1 MFISNIKIKK
11 TSVYSSFINTTIAAY
26 AFTVFVV
33 FSICS
38 PSYSMADEVQANLIQ
53 VIDTSNYPSPDP
65 AGIVYLPSEKKLL
78 MTDSEIN
85 EMSWL
90 FPTDQINAFKID
102 PTTGGVVA
110 NGRYSTISFSD
121 EPTGITVN
129 PNNHHCFI
137 SDDTGSKSIYE
148 IDPGTDGVCMTPD
161 DIVTSFSTSAFGS
174 NDPEDVTFGQGF
186 LYIVDGVL
194 DTIFR
199 VGPGTNGLFDG
210 VDDIVTSVNL
220 SSLGVTNPESIYYDA
235 TTDTLYLIDASGQ
248 FVIQITPDGQ
258 LVRTIDI
265 SIASPKKP
273 SGIAMIPPSNLG
285 DSIIV
290 YMTARGWDNDSDPN
304 ENDGKIYVMEI
315 PPFTQG
321 NSAPIVSAGADQSI
335 TLPNPTTLAG
345 EVSDDGIPTSTLT
358 SYWSVVSGEGEVT
371 FENDS
376 DPQTTVSFSVAGN
389 YVLRLT
395 ASDGELQSY
404 DEVTINV
411 ALQNGQY
418 VLSRRIEASNDD
430 AEEKAD
436 GHVSI
441 ASSDLELVYDGSYQ
455 TVGMRFNNIEIPQ
468 GSTITAAYIQFQ
480 ADEVKSTDTTLTI
493 EGELSANAAGFVKE
507 NMNISSRP
515 RTNASVNNWSPTPWL
530 SVGEAGTNQRTPD
543 IQPIIS
549 EVISQNGWVSG
560 NSLAIIISGTGERV
574 AEAYDGDQNG
584 APLLYVEYSY
594 IPGNQPPEVYAGEDQ
609 SITLSDSAYLVG
621 EAFDDGIPG
630 STLATSWSK
639 VSGEGDVTFS
649 NINDAQTTASF
660 SDAGDYVLRLTAN
673 DGELIG
679 FDDISI
685 TVTQEGAQ
693 TLTRRVESSTDDAEE
708 KAGGRVTLYSS
719 DLELVY
725 DGSYQT
731 VGMRFNNID
740 IPQGSTITAAYIQ
753 FQVDEVK
760 STVTTL
766 TIQGEKSA
774 NAAEFAKENLN
785 ISSRPLTE
793 AQVNWNPDSWLV
805 VGEAGSIQK
814 TPDIS
819 TLILEVTSQGDWI
832 SGNSLA
838 IIITGTGER
847 VAESY
852 DGDSEGAPLLYVEY
866 TLSN

>member
-1 MFISNIKIKK
+1 MFIKNIKNKAFNMH
-11 TSVYSSFINTTIAAY
+11 VYFINKIIATYTLTIFSA
-26 AFTVFVV
+26 
-33 FSICS
+33 FSILY
-38 PSYSMADEVQANLIQ
+38 PSYLTANEVQANLIQ

-65 AGIVYLPSEKKLL
+65 AGIVYLPSENKLL

-90 FPTDQINAFKID
+90 FPTDQVNAFKID

-148 IDPGTDGVCMTPD
+148 IDPGADGVCMTPD

-174 NDPEDVTFGQGF
+174 NDPEDVTFGQGV

-199 VGPGTNGLFDG
+199 VDPGSNGLFDG

-220 SSLGVTNPESIYYDA
+220 SSLGVTNPESIYYDV
-235 TTDTLYLIDASGQ
+235 TTDTLYLIDADGQ
-248 FVIQITPDGQ
+248 FAIQITPDGQ

-265 SIASPKKP
+265 SIANPKKP
-273 SGIAMIPPSNLG
+273 SGITMIPPSTLG
-285 DSIIV
+285 DSITV

-315 PPFTQG
+315 PPFTQS
-321 NSAPIVSAGADQSI
+321 NSAPIVSAGANQSI
-335 TLPNPTTLAG
+335 TLPDSTTLSG

-358 SYWSVVSGEGEVT
+358 SYWSVISGEGEVT

-411 ALQNGQY
+411 AIQNGQY
-418 VLSRRIEASNDD
+418 VLSRRIEASADD
-430 AEEKAD
+430 AEEKAN
-436 GHVSI
+436 GRVSI
-441 ASSDLELVYDGSYQ
+441 A
-455 TVGMRFNNIEIPQ
+455 
-468 GSTITAAYIQFQ
+468 
-480 ADEVKSTDTTLTI
+480 
-493 EGELSANAAGFVKE
+493 
-507 NMNISSRP
+507 
-515 RTNASVNNWSPTPWL
+515 
-530 SVGEAGTNQRTPD
+530 
-543 IQPIIS
+543 
-549 EVISQNGWVSG
+549 
-560 NSLAIIISGTGERV
+560 
-574 AEAYDGDQNG
+574 
-584 APLLYVEYSY
+584 
-594 IPGNQPPEVYAGEDQ
+594 
-609 SITLSDSAYLVG
+609 
-621 EAFDDGIPG
+621 
-630 STLATSWSK
+630 
-639 VSGEGDVTFS
+639 
-649 NINDAQTTASF
+649 
-660 SDAGDYVLRLTAN
+660 
-673 DGELIG
+673 
-679 FDDISI
+679 
-685 TVTQEGAQ
+685 
-693 TLTRRVESSTDDAEE
+693 
-708 KAGGRVTLYSS
+708 SS

-753 FQVDEVK
+753 FQADEVKSTDTSLTIEGELSANAAGFVKENMNISSRPRTSASVNNWNPDPWLSVGEAGTNQRTPDIQPIISEVISQGGWVSGNSLAIIISGTGERVAEAYDGDQNGAPLLYIEYTYIPGNLPPEVYAGEDQLITLPDSANLVGEVVDDGIPGSTLTTSWSKVSGEGDVTFANINDTQTTASFSALGDYVLRLTANDGELIGFDDIAITVTQEGAQTLTRRVESSTDDAEEKAGGRIKLYSSDLELVYDGSDQTVGMRFNNIDIPSGSTITAAYIQFQVDEVK
-760 STVTTL
+760 STVTAL

-774 NAAEFAKENLN
+774 NAAGFTSESLN
-785 ISSRPLTE
+785 ISSRPLTK
-793 AQVNWNPDSWLV
+793 AKVNWNPDSWLA

-819 TLILEVTSQGDWI
+819 TLIVEITSQEAWI
-832 SGNSLA
+832 TGNSLA

-852 DGDSEGAPLLYVEY
+852 DGDSAGAPLLYVEY
-866 TLSN
+866 TLNN